1 MSEDKP
7 AELPDHGGDR
17 PDHGGDRPDH
27 GGDRPDHGPFAI
39 VVNGRRKEVERE
51 ELSFDEL
58 VDLAF
63 DDPARGP
70 QIVFTITF
78 RDAAG
83 RIREGEL
90 DEGQRLKVRDG
101 TIVNVT
107 RTDQS

>member
-1 MSEDKP
+1 MSDGKP
-7 AELPDHGGDR
+7 ESR
-17 PDHGGDRPDH
+17 PDDKT
-27 GGDRPDHGPFAI
+27 FSI
-39 VVNGRRKEVERE
+39 TVNGRRKEVEQE

-58 VDLAF
+58 VDLGF

-78 RDAAG
+78 RDAGG
-83 RIREGEL
+83 RITEGEL

>member
-1 MSEDKP
+1 MTEDKP
-7 AELPDHGGDR
+7 VGPPDDKG
-17 PDHGGDRPDH
+17 
-27 GGDRPDHGPFAI
+27 FSI
-39 VVNGRRKEVERE
+39 VVNGRQRNVESE
-51 ELSFDEL
+51 ELTFDAL

-78 RDAAG
+78 REAG
-83 RIREGEL
+83 GRVMDGEL

-101 TIVNVT
+101 TIINVT

>member
-1 MSEDKP
+1 MCDKADP
-7 AELPDHGGDR
+7 IDLDSKE
-17 PDHGGDRPDH
+17 
-27 GGDRPDHGPFAI
+27 FTI
-39 VVNGRRKEVERE
+39 VVNGRPRLVESE

-78 RDAAG
+78 RNAGG
-83 RIREGEL
+83 RIESGEL
-90 DEGQRLKVRDG
+90 DEGNRLKVKDG
-101 TIVNVT
+101 TVVNVT

>member
-1 MSEDKP
+1 MSEKNQIDKP
-7 AELPDHGGDR
+7 DDKT
-17 PDHGGDRPDH
+17 
-27 GGDRPDHGPFAI
+27 FSI
-39 VVNGRRKEVERE
+39 TVNGREKRVEHDEV
-51 ELSFDEL
+51 SFDEL

-78 RDAAG
+78 REAGG
-83 RIREGEL
+83 RIPEGEL

-101 TIVNVT
+101 TIINVT

>member
-1 MSEDKP
+1 MNKENQV
-7 AELPDHGGDR
+7 DR
-17 PDHGGDRPDH
+17 PGDKT
-27 GGDRPDHGPFAI
+27 FSI
-39 VVNGRRKEVERE
+39 IVNGRPRQVEGD

-78 RDAAG
+78 REAGG
-83 RIREGEL
+83 RIPEGEL
-90 DEGQRLKVRDG
+90 DEGQRLKVQDG
-101 TIVNVT
+101 TIINVT

>member
-1 MSEDKP
+1 MSKENQVDRTDDKTF
-7 AELPDHGGDR
+7 L
-17 PDHGGDRPDH
+17 
-27 GGDRPDHGPFAI
+27 I
-39 VVNGRRKEVERE
+39 TVNGRQRQVERD

-63 DDPARGP
+63 DDPAKGP

-78 RDAAG
+78 REAGG
-83 RIREGEL
+83 RIPEGEL

-101 TIVNVT
+101 MIINVT

>member
-1 MSEDKP
+1 MSDKVDP
-7 AELPDHGGDR
+7 IEQ
-17 PDHGGDRPDH
+17 
-27 GGDRPDHGPFAI
+27 I
-39 VVNGRRKEVERE
+39 EKVSTIIVNGRARQVTVD

-78 RDAAG
+78 RKAGG
-83 RIREGEL
+83 RIEEGEL
-90 DEGQRLKVRDG
+90 DEGQRLKLRDG
-101 TIVNVT
+101 TVVNVT

>member
-1 MSEDKP
+1 MSKDDKV
-7 AELPDHGGDR
+7 DR
-17 PDHGGDRPDH
+17 PDDKT
-27 GGDRPDHGPFAI
+27 FSI
-39 VVNGRRKEVERE
+39 IINGRPTLVPTERD

-78 RDAAG
+78 RGAG
-83 RIREGEL
+83 GRVQEGEL
-90 DEGQRLKVRDG
+90 DEDQRLKLRDG

>member
-7 AELPDHGGDR
+7 VDR
-17 PDHGGDRPDH
+17 PDDKV
-27 GGDRPDHGPFAI
+27 FSI
-39 VVNGRRKEVERE
+39 VVNGRQRHVESE
-51 ELSFDEL
+51 ELSFEEL

-63 DDPARGP
+63 DDPARGA

-78 RDAAG
+78 REAG
-83 RIREGEL
+83 GRVTEGEL

-101 TIVNVT
+101 TIINVT

>member
-1 MSEDKP
+1 MSKDNQLAQPDDKTF
-7 AELPDHGGDR
+7 L
-17 PDHGGDRPDH
+17 
-27 GGDRPDHGPFAI
+27 I
-39 VVNGRRKEVERE
+39 TVNGRQRQVESD

-78 RDAAG
+78 REAG
-83 RIREGEL
+83 GRVTEGEL

-101 TIVNVT
+101 TIINVT

>member
-1 MSEDKP
+1 MSKENQI
-7 AELPDHGGDR
+7 DR
-17 PDHGGDRPDH
+17 PDDKT
-27 GGDRPDHGPFAI
+27 FSI
-39 VVNGRRKEVERE
+39 IVNGRPRQVERA

-78 RDAAG
+78 REAGG
-83 RIREGEL
+83 RIPEGEL
-90 DEGQRLKVRDG
+90 DEGQSLKVRDG

>member
-1 MSEDKP
+1 MSKGNQVDQLEDK
-7 AELPDHGGDR
+7 AFD
-17 PDHGGDRPDH
+17 
-27 GGDRPDHGPFAI
+27 I
-39 VVNGRRKEVERE
+39 IVNGRPTEVERE

-83 RIREGEL
+83 RPREGEL

>member
-1 MSEDKP
+1 MSTENQV
-7 AELPDHGGDR
+7 DR
-17 PDHGGDRPDH
+17 PDHKT
-27 GGDRPDHGPFAI
+27 FLI
-39 VVNGRRKEVERE
+39 TVNGRQRRVERD
-51 ELSFDEL
+51 ELSFDNL

-78 RDAAG
+78 REAGG
-83 RIREGEL
+83 RIPEGEL
-90 DEGQRLKVRDG
+90 DEGQVLKVRDG

>member
-1 MSEDKP
+1 MTEDKP
-7 AELPDHGGDR
+7 VGR
-17 PDHGGDRPDH
+17 PDDKV
-27 GGDRPDHGPFAI
+27 FSI
-39 VVNGRRKEVERE
+39 VVNGRQRNVESE
-51 ELSFDEL
+51 ELNFDEL

-78 RDAAG
+78 REAG
-83 RIREGEL
+83 GRVMDGEL

-101 TIVNVT
+101 TIINVT

>member
-1 MSEDKP
+1 MSKENQV
-7 AELPDHGGDR
+7 DR
-17 PDHGGDRPDH
+17 PDDKT
-27 GGDRPDHGPFAI
+27 FLI
-39 VVNGRRKEVERE
+39 TVNGRQRPVERE

-58 VDLAF
+58 VGLAF

-78 RDAAG
+78 REAAG
-83 RIREGEL
+83 RPSEGEL

>member
-1 MSEDKP
+1 MSKEEKK
-7 AELPDHGGDR
+7 DR
-17 PDHGGDRPDH
+17 PDDKT
-27 GGDRPDHGPFAI
+27 FLI
-39 VVNGRRKEVERE
+39 IVNGRPTPVSRERD

-78 RDAAG
+78 REAG
-83 RIREGEL
+83 GRVPEGEL
-90 DEGQRLKVRDG
+90 DEGQELKVRDG

>member
-1 MSEDKP
+1 MSKDNQL
-7 AELPDHGGDR
+7 AR
-17 PDHGGDRPDH
+17 PDDKT
-27 GGDRPDHGPFAI
+27 FLI
-39 VVNGRRKEVERE
+39 TVNGRQRQVESD

-78 RDAAG
+78 REAG
-83 RIREGEL
+83 GRVPEGEL

-101 TIVNVT
+101 TIINVT

>member
-1 MSEDKP
+1 MNETKPLERPFDKT
-7 AELPDHGGDR
+7 
-17 PDHGGDRPDH
+17 
-27 GGDRPDHGPFAI
+27 FSI
-39 VVNGRRKEVERE
+39 TVNGREKPVDRE
-51 ELSFDEL
+51 ELSFDDL

-78 RDAAG
+78 REAGG
-83 RIREGEL
+83 RIPEGEL

>member
-1 MSEDKP
+1 MNDKP
-7 AELPDHGGDR
+7 EAIDQNDKT
-17 PDHGGDRPDH
+17 
-27 GGDRPDHGPFAI
+27 FTI
-39 VVNGRRKEVERE
+39 VVNGRARQVTTD

-78 RDAAG
+78 RKAGG
-83 RIREGEL
+83 RIEEGEL

-101 TIVNVT
+101 TVINVT

>member
-1 MSEDKP
+1 MIEDKP
-7 AELPDHGGDR
+7 EGQPEDKA
-17 PDHGGDRPDH
+17 
-27 GGDRPDHGPFAI
+27 FSI
-39 VVNGRRKEVERE
+39 TVNGRPKRVEKE
-51 ELSFDEL
+51 ELTFDEL

-78 RDAAG
+78 RDAGG
-83 RIREGEL
+83 RIQDGEL

-101 TIVNVT
+101 TIINVT

>member
-1 MSEDKP
+1 MAKDNQQE
-7 AELPDHGGDR
+7 R
-17 PDHGGDRPDH
+17 PDDKG
-27 GGDRPDHGPFAI
+27 FLI
-39 VVNGRRKEVERE
+39 TVNGRQRRVERD

-58 VDLAF
+58 VDLAL

-78 RDAAG
+78 REAGG
-83 RIREGEL
+83 RIPEGEL
-90 DEGQRLKVRDG
+90 DEGQRLKVQDG

>member
-1 MSEDKP
+1 MKKNDKV
-7 AELPDHGGDR
+7 DR
-17 PDHGGDRPDH
+17 PDDKT
-27 GGDRPDHGPFAI
+27 FTI
-39 VVNGRRKEVERE
+39 IINGRPTPVPRERD

-63 DDPARGP
+63 EDPARGP

-78 RDAAG
+78 REGGG
-83 RIREGEL
+83 RIQEGEL

-101 TIVNVT
+101 TIINVT